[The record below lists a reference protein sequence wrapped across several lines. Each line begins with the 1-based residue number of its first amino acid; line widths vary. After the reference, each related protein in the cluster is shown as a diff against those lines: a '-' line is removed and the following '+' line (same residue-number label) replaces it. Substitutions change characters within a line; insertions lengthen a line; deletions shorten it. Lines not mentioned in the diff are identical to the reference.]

1 MLIKSDGIFSR
12 LSNLLIELFK
22 LSPHEPAKHGKQ
34 NRTEIKL
41 VGLHNFLFFLNSSN
55 MVTLVFQKQLR

>member
-1 MLIKSDGIFSR
+1 MLIKVDGIFSH
-12 LSNLLIELFK
+12 LSSLVIELFK
-22 LSPHEPAKHGKQ
+22 LSPHEPAKHSKQ

-41 VGLHNFLFFLNSSN
+41 VGLHNFLVFLNSSN